1 MLFFGLGNDK
11 MHVTLYFVGAIEYIV
26 NKFDKTFPHQQNS
39 QLELLELTDVKSS
52 QEGSLKELFSE
63 CYSEAHTENP
73 SSFIG
78 HPRLDVSGM
87 YVYGLLHRGRC

>member
-39 QLELLELTDVKSS
+39 QLELLEKGTRFWDKL
-52 QEGSLKELFSE
+52 
-63 CYSEAHTENP
+63 
-73 SSFIG
+73 I
-78 HPRLDVSGM
+78 
-87 YVYGLLHRGRC
+87 YGL